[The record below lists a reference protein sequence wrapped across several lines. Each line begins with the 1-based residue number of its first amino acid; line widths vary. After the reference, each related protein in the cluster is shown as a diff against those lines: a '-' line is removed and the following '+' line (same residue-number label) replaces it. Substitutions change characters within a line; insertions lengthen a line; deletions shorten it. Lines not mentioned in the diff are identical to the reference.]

1 MRASSRPA
9 HARSRS
15 PRSAAAGLC
24 LLGLAT
30 ACSTFDWG
38 PGPEAQWPLRRF
50 RPEPL
55 QPAELPP
62 FAAPPVDEDDV
73 VDDYHGTTVADPY
86 RWLEEPD
93 GDRTRAFVAAQNTQS
108 RAFLEALPERD
119 ALHERLR
126 ELWNFPRT
134 SAPDRFGDRW
144 FWSHN
149 DGLQNQAVWLC
160 DDAVD
165 GPGRVLLDPNRWS
178 EDGTVALAGFEPSHD
193 GRRVAF
199 ATATSGS
206 DWQEWQVLDVVTG
219 ETLPD
224 RVPWAKFTRA
234 AWTHDGRGFFYQR
247 FPAPERGQLHAAANG
262 NAQLCYH
269 ELGTDAASD
278 RVVYERPDHPDWLFG
293 AEVSDDGRFLVLTIR
308 AGSASK
314 TRIATADLRVEGW
327 PVQPL
332 RMAGDALWSY
342 VGNHGDEFW
351 LRTDFEA
358 PNGRLLAVDRQAPD
372 EEPRPIVAER
382 SVALQSVRRFGGRF
396 LCNWLVDATNQ
407 LTVHGD
413 DGAELRQ
420 LPLPGLGSVQTLLGR
435 PDDRFCYATFQS
447 YLHAPTVLRHDVV
460 DGTTT
465 TFRASAFAGDA
476 SPYVTEQKALLA
488 RDGTRLLLFVTH
500 RRDLVAD
507 GTNPTWLSGYGG
519 FAAAMTPQFA
529 VDQFAFVERGG
540 VLAHAILRGGGEFG
554 EAWHQAG
561 MRERKQNVFDDFVA
575 CADYLVRNRYTC
587 PARLAIGGRSNG
599 GLLVGAM
606 LTQHPDKFA
615 AAIPEVGVL
624 DMLRFHRFTIGRAW
638 VPEYGCSDDAA
649 AFRWLHAYSPLHQI
663 RAGGRY
669 PATLVMTGDHDDRVL
684 PGHSYKFAAALQA
697 AQAGPAPILLRIDTS
712 SGHGAGKPTGKRLD
726 EAADRLAFLAAT
738 IGG

>member
-1 MRASSRPA
+1 MRASSWPA

-15 PRSAAAGLC
+15 HRSAAAALC
-24 LLGLAT
+24 LLGLAA

-38 PGPEAQWPLRRF
+38 PGPEEQWPLRRF
-50 RPEPL
+50 RPEPM

-62 FAAPPVDEDDV
+62 FAAPPVGKDDV
-73 VDDYHGTTVADPY
+73 VDDYHGTAVADPY

-93 GDRTRAFVAAQNTQS
+93 GERTRAFVTAQNAASSTY
-108 RAFLEALPERD
+108 LDALPERE

-149 DGLQNQAVWLC
+149 DGLQNQAVWLV
-160 DDAVD
+160 DDAAD

-199 ATATSGS
+199 ATSRSGS
-206 DWQEWQVLDVVTG
+206 DWQEWQVLDVATG

-234 AWTHDGRGFFYQR
+234 SWTHDGRGFFYQR
-247 FPAPERGQLHAAANG
+247 FPAPGGGELYAAANG

-278 RVVYERPDHPDWLFG
+278 RVVYERPDHPEWLFG
-293 AEVSDDGRFLVLTIR
+293 AEVSDDGHFLVLTIR
-308 AGSASK
+308 AGSTQR

-332 RMAGDALWSY
+332 RMAGDALWAY

-351 LRTDFEA
+351 LRTDWQA
-358 PNGRLLAVDRQAPD
+358 PNGRLVAVDRKAP
-372 EEPRPIVAER
+372 EAAEQPRIAER
-382 SVALQSVRRFGGRF
+382 AMALQGVRRCGGRF
-396 LCNWLVDATNQ
+396 LCNWLADATSH

-413 DGAELRQ
+413 DGVELAQ
-420 LPLPGLGSVQTLLGR
+420 LPLPGLGAVSSLLGR
-435 PDDRFCYATFQS
+435 AEDRTCFATFQS
-447 YLHAPTVLRHDVV
+447 FLHAPTVLRFDVV

-465 TFRASAFAGDA
+465 TFRKSSFGGDPSAF
-476 SPYVTEQKALLA
+476 VTERKELLA
-488 RDGTRLLLFVTH
+488 RDGTRLLLFLTH

-507 GTNPTWLSGYGG
+507 GTHPTWLYGYGG
-519 FAAAMTPQFA
+519 FAVAMVPQFT
-529 VDQFAFVERGG
+529 VDRFAFVERGG
-540 VLAHAILRGGGEFG
+540 VYAHAILRGGSEFG

-561 MRERKQNVFDDFVA
+561 MREQKQNVFDDFVA
-575 CADYLVRNRYTC
+575 CADYLTRNRYTC

-599 GLLVGAM
+599 GLLVGAV
-606 LTQHPDKFA
+606 LTQHPDRFA

-638 VPEYGCSDDAA
+638 VPEYGCSDDPE
-649 AFRWLHAYSPLHQI
+649 AFGWLYAYSPLHNV
-663 RAGGRY
+663 RPGTHY

-697 AQAGPAPILLRIDTS
+697 AQVGAAPILLRIDTS
-712 SGHGAGKPTGKRLD
+712 SGHGSGKPTGKLLD